1 MLEVTPVVD
10 VRKLRWGGR
19 GCLWAAMLPVAGLAT
34 GVAAWLV

>member
-19 GCLWAAMLPVAGLAT
+19 GCLWAAVLPVAGVAA